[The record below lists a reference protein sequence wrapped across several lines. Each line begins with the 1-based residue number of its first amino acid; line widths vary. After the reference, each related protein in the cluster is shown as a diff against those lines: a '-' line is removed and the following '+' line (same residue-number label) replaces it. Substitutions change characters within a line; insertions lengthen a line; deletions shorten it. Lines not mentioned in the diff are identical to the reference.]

1 MIDELRKEQGF
12 SVDPMCRTL
21 GVSKSGYYAWKNRK
35 PSARKQEDERL
46 KVVSMQSLMKDHD
59 HERGRGTYG
68 PEKIQDELADVE
80 KIEVGINRI
89 KRLRRQMNIR
99 CKQVKKYKATTDSNH
114 TLPVAPNLLDQEFA
128 MSGPNQAWV
137 ADITYVATEEG
148 WLYLAAIK
156 DLWNKEIV
164 GYAMSHRMTQ
174 DLVGRALF
182 RAVAARRPP
191 KGLIHHSDRGSQ
203 YCSRRY
209 QKLMKQFGM
218 KPSMSRKGNCWDNAP
233 MESFFG
239 TLKQEMVHH
248 RRYRTRQQAMGEIRE
263 YIEVFYNRQRR
274 HASLGNLSP
283 AAYWKKFIGRQGAA

>member
-1 MIDELRKEQGF
+1 
-12 SVDPMCRTL
+12 
-21 GVSKSGYYAWKNRK
+21 
-35 PSARKQEDERL
+35 
-46 KVVSMQSLMKDHD
+46 
-59 HERGRGTYG
+59 
-68 PEKIQDELADVE
+68 
-80 KIEVGINRI
+80 
-89 KRLRRQMNIR
+89 MNIR
-99 CKQVKKYKATTDSNH
+99 CKQVKKYKATTNSNH
-114 TLPVAPNLLDQEFA
+114 TLPVAPNLLDLEFA

-156 DLWNKEIV
+156 DLWNREIV
-164 GYAMSHRMTQ
+164 GYAMRHRMTQ

-191 KGLIHHSDRGSQ
+191 KGLIHHSGRGSQ

-218 KPSMSRKGNCWDNAP
+218 KPSMNRKGDCWDNAP

-248 RRYRTRQQAMGEIRE
+248 RRYHTRQQAMGEIRE

-274 HASLGNLSP
+274 HARLGNLSP
-283 AAYWKKFIGRQGAA
+283 AAYWRKFVKRQGAA